1 MDGGEIGTLEIVTSS
16 IRGLQ
21 RRLPYEFQCRCGNAT
36 KIKRSGD
43 FRFVCWCGLNH
54 SLRDSERD

>member
-1 MDGGEIGTLEIVTSS
+1 MDGGEIGTLEIVTIS

-43 FRFVCWCGLNH
+43 FRLVCWCGLNH